1 MDTGQR
7 IWNPAMECM
16 ARPELAALQADRLRA
31 TAQHAYDN
39 VELIRKR
46 MDAAGVKPAH
56 IRDAA
61 DVALLPF
68 TEKADLRDHY
78 PFGLFAVPM
87 DQIVRLHATSGT
99 TGKPTVTGYT
109 REDLDNWT
117 EMMARTIT
125 AGGAG
130 AGDIIQIAYG
140 YGMFTGGLGVHQGAT
155 RVGAA
160 VTPTSSGNTERQIV
174 FMRDFGT
181 TMLACTPS
189 YALHIGETIR
199 ELGIPLSEFKLKYG
213 IFGAEPWT
221 AEMRAAIERLLGVRA
236 IDIFGM
242 AEICGP
248 GVASECFAQDG
259 MHVAEDHVIA
269 EIIDQATG
277 RPLPYGQSG
286 ELVLTAITKRGMPMI
301 RYRTHD
307 IATLNPKPCVCGRT
321 HLRITRLTGRTDD
334 MMIIRGVNVFPSQ
347 IEAVLVG
354 ISGVAPHYMLVV
366 GREGALD
373 TLEVQV
379 EVTESMFSDE
389 VRRLEA
395 LQREISARILSV
407 VGVSARVRLVG
418 PRQIA
423 RSEGKA
429 KRVQDNR

>member
-1 MDTGQR
+1 MD
-7 IWNPAMECM
+7 
-16 ARPELAALQADRLRA
+16 RPRLAELQAERLRA
-31 TAQHAYDN
+31 TAEHVYN
-39 VELIRKR
+39 RVEPLRQR
-46 MDAAGVKPAH
+46 MDSAGVRPDH
-56 IRDAA
+56 IKRVA
-61 DVALLPF
+61 DIRHLPF
-68 TEKADLRDHY
+68 MEKTDLRDFY

-109 REDLDNWT
+109 GQDLDHWT
-117 EMMARTIT
+117 EMMARTVT

-160 VTPTSSGNTERQIV
+160 VAPTSSGNTERQIM

-199 ELGIPLSEFKLKYG
+199 ELGIPLSELKLKYG

-221 AEMRAAIERLLGVRA
+221 AQMRVEIEKLLGVRA
-236 IDIFGM
+236 IDIYGM

-248 GVASECFAQDG
+248 GVATECYAQDG
-259 MHVAEDHVIA
+259 MHIAEDHVIP
-269 EIIDQATG
+269 EIIDQVTG
-277 RPLPYGQSG
+277 EPLPYGQAG

-307 IATLNPKPCVCGRT
+307 IATLNPEPCVCGRT
-321 HLRITRLTGRTDD
+321 HMRITRLTGRTDD
-334 MMIIRGVNVFPSQ
+334 MLIIRGVNVFPSQ

-354 ISGVAPHYMLVV
+354 IHGVAPHYMLVV

-379 EVTESMFSDE
+379 EVTEAMFSDE

-395 LQREISARILSV
+395 LEREISAKILSV

-418 PRQIA
+418 PRQIG

-429 KRVQDNR
+429 QRVRDNRKP